1 MLCEN
6 CLKKNV
12 CMDWFRIREL
22 VRVLQF
28 AEIEVKSC
36 KEFTPAVTVEEKEEK
51 EGGEEE

>member
-1 MLCEN
+1 
-6 CLKKNV
+6 
-12 CMDWFRIREL
+12 MDWFRIREL

-36 KEFTPAVTVEEKEEK
+36 KEFTHVGTSKVEEKKIEEEKEE